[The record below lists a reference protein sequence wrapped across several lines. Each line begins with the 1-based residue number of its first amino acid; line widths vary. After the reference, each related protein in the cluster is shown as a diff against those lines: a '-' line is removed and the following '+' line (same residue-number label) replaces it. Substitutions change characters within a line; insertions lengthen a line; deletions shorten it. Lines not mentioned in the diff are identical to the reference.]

1 MHVSGWPDVDNILF
15 TPRGCSAEQRRN
27 RHAARSR
34 NAGASAGPVAE
45 EIFDRITDLEYLA
58 VEQMIG
64 RVDDDELLWI
74 GSARVELLHLLQ
86 RTEFVAFAL
95 NEELR
100 FRARANRFKVVP
112 GQRRRDSEE
121 RRHSCV

>member
-1 MHVSGWPDVDNILF
+1 MHVSGWQALQNILF
-15 TPRGCSAEQRRN
+15 TPRGCSPEQRRN

-74 GSARVELLHLLQ
+74 GGARVELLHLLQ
-86 RTEFVAFAL
+86 RTQLVALAL
-95 NEELR
+95 DEELR
-100 FRARANRFKVVP
+100 LRARPHRL
-112 GQRRRDSEE
+112 E
-121 RRHSCV
+121 